1 MTDSFNN
8 IIIINQPEVFTMA
21 NFMDNFNDNS
31 EQSGFDAADVQKFKV
46 QAVLPYLI
54 PILFFLPII
63 GDKNSKFCKF
73 HANQQL
79 SWLIVAVVIG
89 VLMKVL
95 SLIPV
100 LGAICCSLLSLATLV
115 ITVMLMISAAQGKAI
130 RIPFIGSLISVF

>member
-1 MTDSFNN
+1 
-8 IIIINQPEVFTMA
+8 MA

-31 EQSGFDAADVQKFKV
+31 EQSSFDAADVQKFKV
-46 QAVLPYLI
+46 QAILPYLI
-54 PILFFLPII
+54 PILFFLPVVA

-79 SWLIVAVVIG
+79 AWLIVGVVIG
-89 VLMKVL
+89 ILMKVL

-115 ITVMLMISAAQGKAI
+115 LTVMLMISAYQGKAI
-130 RIPFIGSLISVF
+130 RIPFVGSLISIF

>member
-1 MTDSFNN
+1 
-8 IIIINQPEVFTMA
+8 MA

-54 PILFFLPII
+54 PILFFLPVVA

-79 SWLIVAVVIG
+79 SWLIVCVVIG
-89 VLMKVL
+89 ILMKVL

-115 ITVMLMISAAQGKAI
+115 LTIMLMIAAYQGKAI
-130 RIPFIGSLISVF
+130 RIPFVGSLISIF